1 MGQEI
6 TLAQL
11 RQWLN
16 AYAERIKSQEAY
28 LTELDAAI
36 GDADHGANMRRG
48 THKVCERMADPEFH
62 FNDISSFL
70 RAVAMILIS
79 SVGGAA
85 GPLYGAFFLRAA
97 QVGQENN
104 TITLDELATMF
115 RAGLEGIQQRGKAEV
130 GDKTLVDALQPA
142 VEALE
147 TAAKKGASLATALE
161 AARLAAE
168 AGMQNT
174 IGLQAN
180 RGRASYLGPRA
191 IGHQDPGATSLYYL
205 IETAAQK
212 LSPTLATS
220 KAATVGQS
228 ADEPSKTSRST

>member
-11 RQWLN
+11 RQWFS
-16 AYAERIKSQEAY
+16 AFAERIKSQELY

-48 THKVCERMADPEFH
+48 TAKICERLAD
-62 FNDISSFL
+62 NDLTVDDISSFL
-70 RAVAMILIS
+70 RAIGMILIS

-97 QVGQENN
+97 QVKQENN
-104 TITLDELATMF
+104 SINVNELAIMF
-115 RAGLEGIQQRGKAEV
+115 RAGLEGVQQRGKAQV
-130 GDKTLVDALQPA
+130 GDKTMIDALQPA

-147 TAAKKGASLATALE
+147 AAAKQNLSIGDALE
-161 AARLAAE
+161 AARNAAE
-168 AGMQNT
+168 VGMKKT
-174 IGLQAN
+174 VEMQAN

-191 IGHQDPGATSLYYL
+191 IGHQDPGATSLYYM
-205 IETAAQK
+205 IEAAANTFSPSQGVNGTAA
-212 LSPTLATS
+212 
-220 KAATVGQS
+220 
-228 ADEPSKTSRST
+228 ADPAKKISRTT

>member
-11 RQWLN
+11 RQWFS
-16 AYAERIKSQEAY
+16 AYAERIKSQEEY

-48 THKVCERMADPEFH
+48 TRKICERMADPEFRH
-62 FNDISSFL
+62 DDIGALL
-70 RAVAMILIS
+70 RAIAMTLIS

-97 QVGQENN
+97 QVGPGS
-104 TITLDELATMF
+104 TITLDELAKMF
-115 RAGLEGIQQRGKAEV
+115 RAGLEGIQQRGKAQA
-130 GDKTLVDALQPA
+130 GDKTMIDALQPA

-147 TAAKKGASLATALE
+147 SAAKQGRSTGEALE
-161 AARLAAE
+161 AARIAAE
-168 AGMQNT
+168 TGMRST
-174 IGLQAN
+174 IELQAN

-191 IGHQDPGATSLYYL
+191 IGHQDPGATSLYYM
-205 IETAAQK
+205 IESAAETLGAGASPRTASSVNQAANV
-212 LSPTLATS
+212 SRPT
-220 KAATVGQS
+220 
-228 ADEPSKTSRST
+228 

>member
-11 RQWLN
+11 RQWLVTF
-16 AYAERIKSQEAY
+16 ASRIKSQEAF

-48 THKVCERMADPEFH
+48 TRKICERMADPEFH
-62 FNDISSFL
+62 YDDVSSLL
-70 RAVAMILIS
+70 RAVAMTLIS
-79 SVGGAA
+79 NVGGAA

-97 QVGQENN
+97 QVGQQAG

-115 RAGLEGIQQRGKAEV
+115 RAGLEGIQQRGKAQV
-130 GDKTLVDALQPA
+130 GDKTLIDALQPA

-147 TAAKKGASLATALE
+147 AAAEQGLSIAAALE
-161 AARLAAE
+161 AARAAAE
-168 AGMQNT
+168 VGMQNT
-174 IGLQAN
+174 IELQAN

-191 IGHQDPGATSLYYL
+191 IGHQDPGATSLYYMV
-205 IETAAQK
+205 ESAAES
-212 LSPTLATS
+212 LGSP
-220 KAATVGQS
+220 AAAGTTQ
-228 ADEPSKTSRST
+228 AAEIPANISRPT

>member
-11 RQWLN
+11 RQWLIT
-16 AYAERIKSQEAY
+16 YASRIKSQEAF

-48 THKVCERMADPEFH
+48 TRKICERMAAPDFQ
-62 FNDISSFL
+62 FDDVSSFL
-70 RAVAMILIS
+70 RTVAMTLIS

-97 QVGQENN
+97 QVGKESD
-104 TITLDELATMF
+104 TINLDELATMF
-115 RAGLEGIQQRGKAEV
+115 RAGLEGIQQRGKAQL

-147 TAAKKGASLATALE
+147 AAAKQDLTIGAALE
-161 AARLAAE
+161 AARAAAE
-168 AGMQNT
+168 AGMQST
-174 IGLQAN
+174 VELQAN
-180 RGRASYLGPRA
+180 RGRASYLGARA
-191 IGHQDPGATSLYYL
+191 VGHQDPGATSLYYL
-205 IETAAQK
+205 LESAVETLGESAVSHATE
-212 LSPTLATS
+212 LPRPT
-220 KAATVGQS
+220 
-228 ADEPSKTSRST
+228 